1 MTMIDSVMGVWII
14 ASIISS
20 SPDVQQ
26 TEINKNL
33 GNLAAFSS
41 TEATFSATECRN
53 PKYSFHPKDQ
63 DAEDH
68 VKIVCPSRAD
78 AIFPNLYAIDDQH
91 IRAKLNNVN
100 YELFRNTQKNE

>member
-33 GNLAAFSS
+33 GNLATFSS
-41 TEATFSATECRN
+41 MEATFSETACKN
-53 PKYSFHPKDQ
+53 PKYSFHPKDR

-91 IRAKLNNVN
+91 IRAKLNNLN
-100 YELFRNTQKNE
+100 YELFRNTKK